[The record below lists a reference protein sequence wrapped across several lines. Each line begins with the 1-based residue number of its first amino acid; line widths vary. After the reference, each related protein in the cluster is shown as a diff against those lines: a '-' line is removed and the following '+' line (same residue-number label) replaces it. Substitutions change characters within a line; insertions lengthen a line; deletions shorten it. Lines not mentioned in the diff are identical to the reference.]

1 MLRARRPERPARHVC
16 GPSCT
21 HVRQFSAESD
31 SHFKQLHS
39 DLNNDVGVCGVYSGD
54 HAVYHAVAEAQTGGQ
69 FNRLKDGVEGQ
80 TTDEYK
86 VAFFFFLF
94 LVFGLILLLPSSPSS
109 FVLVLP
115 VSASSFI
122 LLLPSSLHTDGDERH
137 DHSCR
142 APLFIFCI
150 TWGAWRVRSYLR
162 SHALGPP
169 FCILYDKV
177 CLHSSLLLLPYYS
190 LFRLLPFSLC
200 FFLILPPSYSSSF
213 FALERR

>member
-94 LVFGLILLLPSSPSS
+94 LVFVLILLLPSSPSS

-122 LLLPSSLHTDGDERH
+122 LLLPSSLHTDGDERGARH
-137 DHSCR
+137 GV
-142 APLFIFCI
+142 I
-150 TWGAWRVRSYLR
+150 TRSLVP
-162 SHALGPP
+162 GPP
-169 FCILYDKV
+169 FYILYYMGGLARAIV
-177 CLHSSLLLLPYYS
+177 FTIARAGPPFLH
-190 LFRLLPFSLC
+190 FV
-200 FFLILPPSYSSSF
+200 
-213 FALERR
+213 

>member
-1 MLRARRPERPARHVC
+1 MRQGSRPMRANVRRMLRARRPERPARHVC

-54 HAVYHAVAEAQTGGQ
+54 HAVYHAVAEAQTGGE

-86 VAFFFFLF
+86 VRPSPSSSSSSPSCSSFFFL
-94 LVFGLILLLPSSPSS
+94 LLLFVLRPSS

-115 VSASSFI
+115 VSFSSFL
-122 LLLPSSLHTDGDERH
+122 LLLPSSLPTNGDER
-137 DHSCR
+137 
-142 APLFIFCI
+142 
-150 TWGAWRVRSYLR
+150 RVRHGVITRPCVPGPILR
-162 SHALGPP
+162 
-169 FCILYDKV
+169 F
-177 CLHSSLLLLPYYS
+177 
-190 LFRLLPFSLC
+190 
-200 FFLILPPSYSSSF
+200 
-213 FALERR
+213 E